1 MYWTKYQS
9 DLCLKRAAEQGWSS
23 ASYRNCATTFK
34 PMTEP
39 PRHGH
44 GWNVA
49 EQVHLLDQ
57 AKRGADISDL
67 ARFHGRTE
75 EAIVQQLARL
85 EEEERLEAVKERHEE
100 AEERRNARLERTAE
114 LRESNKDF
122 IAEDKALRGLPR
134 AARRMARL
142 GLVEKHMHVSL
153 VGLHPTAI
161 LDLNYLLAKK
171 LVSAD
176 TLIFNGEELTKVF
189 SITRDGRLWLSKYT
203 ETFGG

>member
-44 GWNVA
+44 GWNVV

-75 EAIVQQLARL
+75 EAIVQQLTRLIEEDDLSQAEQAERAAQERAELLRQANQRAINLQDNTALLCKEDRRLRRLKGVRDIGQVYLHGLNNYMKADLTMLVARGL
-85 EEEERLEAVKERHEE
+85 LQF
-100 AEERRNARLERTAE
+100 ERTFAPE
-114 LRESNKDF
+114 GYIEVFTVTEEGKKF
-122 IAEDKALRGLPR
+122 IETYEQLK
-134 AARRMARL
+134 
-142 GLVEKHMHVSL
+142 
-153 VGLHPTAI
+153 
-161 LDLNYLLAKK
+161 
-171 LVSAD
+171 
-176 TLIFNGEELTKVF
+176 
-189 SITRDGRLWLSKYT
+189 T
-203 ETFGG
+203 EG